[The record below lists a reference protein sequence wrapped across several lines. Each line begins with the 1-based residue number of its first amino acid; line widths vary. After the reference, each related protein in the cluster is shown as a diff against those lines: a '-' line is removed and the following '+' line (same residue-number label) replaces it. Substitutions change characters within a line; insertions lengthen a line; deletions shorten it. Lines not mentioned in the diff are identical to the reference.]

1 MKNFYNQLKSDKG
14 NSYFWVKIVL
24 SIFILALWFIDS
36 HWFTEESNV
45 FIATSVMLSL
55 LTTMIYGII
64 FKNQNKL
71 NIIIFSFL
79 IIDVIISLIL
89 LFPFYQTH
97 FLYNL
102 ITLTLLASIV
112 FLVPSKQKWILV
124 SVYTSVLTLVVV
136 LQAEKMM
143 FAQASVFTLSTF
155 AFPAMCIFIFH
166 VVSKW
171 LSASEMMIGK
181 LEADKKKLLLKQ
193 NKLDKEINLSGQR
206 LEYLSKDLRKK
217 SFEIQNILNL
227 TDQLGE
233 STDSQKIISS
243 FLLTMVGQLG
253 SSHALY
259 IGMPSPSSTYYSV
272 LDNKGVHN
280 DRINNIRIYKDSFLI
295 QLLKSS
301 REPLLVNNI
310 PQSQLYRDEIEL
322 LALFN
327 EDLICPIASR
337 NKIIGMFIIGKK
349 LTEENFTREDMNLV
363 SILTNQASFI
373 LEQSKLSEEI
383 YDFYNKTVKTLLR
396 TQEIKDVYSKGHA
409 IRTSQYV
416 RAIGANMGISNEEL
430 RNLTYGTILH
440 DIGKI
445 VTKDEILSYDKKF
458 NGNDTEIRK
467 QILDHT
473 IVGAS
478 ILKSVGFIEPVVDMA
493 LHHHEWFNGEGYP
506 HQLNGEGISKESRIL
521 AVCNAYDAMINDRPY
536 RKSLNKEWAMDQLHK
551 MAGSQFDPKVV
562 NIFLD
567 EVNSNPNLIKLSNRH

>member
-1 MKNFYNQLKSDKG
+1 MKIFYNQLKSDKG
-14 NSYFWVKIVL
+14 NSYFLVKIVL

-136 LQAEKMM
+136 LQAEKMVL
-143 FAQASVFTLSTF
+143 AQASVFTLSTF

-458 NGNDTEIRK
+458 NGNDTEIKK

-506 HQLNGEGISKESRIL
+506 HQLSGEEISKESRIL